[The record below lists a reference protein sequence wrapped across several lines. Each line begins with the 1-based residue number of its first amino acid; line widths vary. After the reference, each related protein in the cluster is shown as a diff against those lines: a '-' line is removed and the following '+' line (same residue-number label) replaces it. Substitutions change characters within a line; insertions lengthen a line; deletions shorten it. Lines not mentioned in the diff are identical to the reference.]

1 MNKPSRH
8 LSPKLMIFF
17 LSFSLLFQEGSLLAQ
32 MSPAAALPAGLPA
45 GLVGV
50 VAAARGDV
58 EIGKSGEVGRVAGS
72 GEAIYLGD
80 EVRTDAA
87 GQLQILL
94 LDETVFTIGPNSA
107 IVIDTF
113 VYDPATHDGKID
125 ARVLKGVFRF
135 ITGQI
140 AHKKPSNVEVKL
152 PTGSVGVRGT
162 IFYGKIEGNS
172 STILLLGPGERN
184 NTGHRAG
191 KIIVSNEVNG
201 KLVETE
207 VKKSGFGSFI
217 QGENVPPTAAYEIPK
232 EQINEMIAAV
242 NPVQAPEKTEPQ
254 EQKAE
259 QKQSSSAAQEES
271 RTEASETEAQS
282 TQTSEAQSE
291 QPASADRKTTSG
303 DSKPA
308 GPQPPSGPGAFPGNS
323 PDGGLSRPAT
333 MPRADSP
340 NAGKIPDAGK
350 SATHQ
355 SGQDGAF
362 SYNFLRDLSTV
373 TEINKLLFDT
383 SREASLDIGDQN
395 AGGGTQQPFTR
406 TATFDELRART
417 EMGTYHYEG
426 SGTLVNGNYTF
437 KMNINFGSKTMGG
450 DGSAMQVNSSV
461 LAGGNPFSMAI
472 GAESFTSHV
481 GIATK
486 TISLANADK
495 NTSGTLTVDFFEAG
509 TNLRHSVTMTTGSTD
524 TDSGSGTAT
533 LQPGSS

>member
-1 MNKPSRH
+1 MPSRP
-8 LSPKLMIFF
+8 LSPKLMVFF

-32 MSPAAALPAGLPA
+32 LSPAAPLPAGMPA

-172 STILLLGPGERN
+172 STVLLLGPGERN

-201 KLVETE
+201 RLVETE

-242 NPVQAPEKTEPQ
+242 NPVQAPEKTELQ

-271 RTEASETEAQS
+271 RAEAAETEAQG

-291 QPASADRKTTSG
+291 QPASDDRKTTSG
-303 DSKPA
+303 DSKSA
-308 GPQPPSGPGAFPGNS
+308 GPQPPSGPGGVMPGTS
-323 PDGGLSRPAT
+323 PDGGSPRPPT
-333 MPRADSP
+333 MPMAVKP
-340 NAGKIPDAGK
+340 NTGTIPDNGRT
-350 SATHQ
+350 ATHQ

-362 SYNFLRDLSTV
+362 SYNFLRDLSAV

-383 SREASLDIGDQN
+383 SRDASLDIGDQN

-426 SGTLVNGNYTF
+426 SGVLVHGSYTF
-437 KMNINFGSKTMGG
+437 KMNINFGSRTMGG

-461 LAGGNPFSMAI
+461 LAGGSPFSMAI
-472 GAESFTSHV
+472 GTESFTSHV

-486 TISLANADK
+486 SIALNNPDK
-495 NTSGTLTVDFFEAG
+495 NTTGTLTVNFFEAG
-509 TNLRHSVTMTTGSTD
+509 TNLTHSVTMTTGSTD
-524 TDSGSGTAT
+524 TDSGAGTAT
-533 LQPGSS
+533 LQPGGS

>member
-1 MNKPSRH
+1 
-8 LSPKLMIFF
+8 
-17 LSFSLLFQEGSLLAQ
+17 
-32 MSPAAALPAGLPA
+32 MSPAAAPLPAGMPA

-72 GEAIYLGD
+72 GEPIYLGD
-80 EVRTDAA
+80 EVRTDAV

-172 STILLLGPGERN
+172 STVLLLGPGERN

-232 EQINEMIAAV
+232 EQINEMITAV
-242 NPVQAPEKTEPQ
+242 NPVQAPEKTENQ

-259 QKQSSSAAQEES
+259 QKQSSSASQDES
-271 RTEASETEAQS
+271 RAEAAETEAQS
-282 TQTSEAQSE
+282 TQTSEAQAE
-291 QPASADRKTTSG
+291 QPASADRKTTSA

-308 GPQPPSGPGAFPGNS
+308 GPQPPAGPGGALPGKS
-323 PDGGLSRPAT
+323 PDGSTLRSGALPV
-333 MPRADSP
+333 
-340 NAGKIPDAGK
+340 AGTSGAGMIPDTGRTA
-350 SATHQ
+350 AHQ
-355 SGQDGAF
+355 AGQDGAF
-362 SYNFLRDLSTV
+362 SYSFLRDLSTV
-373 TEINKLLFDT
+373 TEINNLLSDT
-383 SREASLDIGDQN
+383 TREASLDIGDQN
-395 AGGGTQQPFTR
+395 IGTGTQLPFTK

-417 EMGTYHYEG
+417 EMGDYHYQG
-426 SGTLVNGNYTF
+426 SGVLVNGSYTF
-437 KMNINFGSKTMGG
+437 SMNINFGSKTMGG
-450 DGSAMQVNSSV
+450 GNSGMQVNSTV
-461 LAGGNPFSMAI
+461 LNGGSQFTMPI
-472 GAESFTSHV
+472 GSASFTSQI
-481 GIATK
+481 GIASK
-486 TISLANADK
+486 TIPLSAPDQ
-495 NTSGTLTVDFFEAG
+495 NTYGNLTVNFFEAG
-509 TNLRHSVTMTTGSTD
+509 TNLTHSVTMTTGSTD
-524 TDSGSGTAT
+524 TDSGAGTAT
-533 LQPGSS
+533 LQPGAS